1 MRTKDATT
9 IELPNVLRDR
19 LARLK
24 LHERQAFHE
33 VIEEALDVY
42 EDLLRDG
49 QARLDLLQATA
60 LCRSS
65 ESTVS

>member
-1 MRTKDATT
+1 MRTKDAVT

-33 VIEEALDVY
+33 VIEGALDFY
-42 EDLLRDG
+42 EDSLRM
-49 QARLDLLQATA
+49 
-60 LCRSS
+60 SS
-65 ESTVS
+65 ASAEVLSRPFESAPS

>member
-19 LARLK
+19 LGRLK

-33 VIEEALDVY
+33 VIEEALDFY
-42 EDLLRDG
+42 EDCLREASASA
-49 QARLDLLQATA
+49 QVLSRL
-60 LCRSS
+60 S
-65 ESTVS
+65 ESATS